1 MRISFAVTGTRYGGQ
16 EEETMTRQH
25 TARPRSFARCGAA
38 LTIIGGLSLAAFPA
52 WAQHTPAQ
60 STGGFGATPSE
71 EIATPGMGPLFS
83 APFGSDHLFGDW
95 GGARTWLL
103 DHGINVELDYLTESA
118 GNVTGGRSRGFDYAG
133 QIGLEI
139 DLDFAKIANL
149 QGFSTHTMIVQ
160 GNGRNL
166 SADYLGDSIGTV
178 QEIYGG
184 RGNVLAHMVYTY
196 AEQELDNNR
205 IDIAGGWMP
214 VGTYFASSP
223 LNCDFMNVLG
233 CGNPHPLPNYP
244 GEPDWPAANWGAQ
257 VRVRPTV
264 STYVMVGLFE
274 VNPNNGGISG
284 FSWGEPGATG
294 VSVPVELGWVPRFG
308 SDDLVGHYK
317 FGFDEDS
324 SSYANL
330 LNDAAGRPTIISGN
344 PAARVSGRREY
355 YFLLD
360 QMLVRMGP
368 GETNGLIVLG
378 GYVHAD
384 SAVSPLSDHA
394 YAGWASSASFL
405 GRTKDSFGMKF
416 DYIKMSSALTQAQEL
431 ELEFGQPLNGAGIGP
446 AFGVQTH
453 EETLE
458 AEYTAAVYS
467 GVTVMPDV
475 QYIMRPGATTTFHN
489 AWVLGVRTN
498 IQF

>member
-1 MRISFAVTGTRYGGQ
+1 MKLQKTNTAWSWTALVMFGG
-16 EEETMTRQH
+16 
-25 TARPRSFARCGAA
+25 
-38 LTIIGGLSLAAFPA
+38 ISLAAVPA
-52 WAQHTPAQ
+52 RAQHPPAPA
-60 STGGFGATPSE
+60 TGGFGATPSE
-71 EIATPGMGPLFS
+71 EVATPGTGPLFG

-118 GNVTGGRSRGFDYAG
+118 GNVSGGRSQGFDYSG
-133 QIGLEI
+133 QVGLEI

-149 QGFSTHTMIVQ
+149 PGFSTHTMIVQ

-166 SADYLGDSIGTV
+166 SRDYLGDSIGTV

-196 AEQELDNNR
+196 AEQELANNR
-205 IDIAGGWMP
+205 IDLAGGWLP

-257 VRVRPTV
+257 IRVLPTRG
-264 STYVMVGLFE
+264 TYVMAGVFE

-284 FSWGEPGATG
+284 WSWGQSGATG
-294 VSVPVELGWVPRFG
+294 VSIPVEAGWVPRFG
-308 SDDLVGHYK
+308 GNNLVGHYK

-324 SSYANL
+324 SSYPKL
-330 LNDAAGRPTIISGN
+330 LNAATGS
-344 PAARVSGRREY
+344 AAQVSGRREY
-355 YFLLD
+355 YFLFD
-360 QMLVRMGP
+360 QMLARIGP
-368 GETNGLIVLG
+368 GETNGLILLG

-394 YAGWASSASFL
+394 YVGWVSSAGFL
-405 GRTKDSFGMKF
+405 GRPKDGFGMKF

-431 ELEFGQPLNGAGIGP
+431 EQELGQPLNGAGIGP

-458 AEYTAAVYS
+458 AEYTAVVYS
-467 GVTVMPDV
+467 GVSVMPDV

-489 AWVLGVRTN
+489 AWVLGFRTN

>member
-1 MRISFAVTGTRYGGQ
+1 MTLAALTSHRHTHRKTAMAAIGGNMKLQNTCKPRHYTRPW
-16 EEETMTRQH
+16 
-25 TARPRSFARCGAA
+25 TALMMIGGAA
-38 LTIIGGLSLAAFPA
+38 LIAST
-52 WAQHTPAQ
+52 AQAQ
-60 STGGFGATPSE
+60 QQPGQATGGFGITPSE
-71 EIATPGMGPLFS
+71 EVATPGMGPLFG
-83 APFGSDHLFGDW
+83 APFGSNHLFGDW

-103 DHGINVELDYLTESA
+103 NHGINVELDYLTESA
-118 GNVTGGRSRGFDYAG
+118 GNVSGGRSKGFDYAG

-196 AEQELDNNR
+196 AEQELDNKR
-205 IDIAGGWMP
+205 IDIAGGWLP

-257 VRVRPTV
+257 IRGLPTP
-264 STYVMVGLFE
+264 STYIMAGVFE

-284 FSWGEPGATG
+284 FSWGKGGATG
-294 VSVPVELGWVPRFG
+294 VSVPVEVGWVPRFG
-308 SDDLVGHYK
+308 SDNLVGHYK

-324 SSYANL
+324 SSYPKLFNA
-330 LNDAAGRPTIISGN
+330 SGVSQQ
-344 PAARVSGRREY
+344 VSGRREY
-355 YFLLD
+355 YFLFD
-360 QMLVRMGP
+360 QMLMRMGP
-368 GETNGLIVLG
+368 GDTDGLILLG

-384 SAVSPLSDHA
+384 SAISPLSDHA
-394 YAGWASSASFL
+394 YVGVVSTANFL
-405 GRTKDSFGMKF
+405 GRPKDSLGMKF
-416 DYIKMSSALTQAQEL
+416 DYIKMSSALTQAQEQEM
-431 ELEFGQPLNGAGIGP
+431 ELGQPLNGGGIGP
-446 AFGVQTH
+446 VFGLQTH

-467 GVTVMPDV
+467 GVSVMPDV

-489 AWVLGVRTN
+489 AWVLGLRTN
-498 IQF
+498 VQF